1 MEKSTLETL
10 KYKLFCHNWY
20 GSPLSLFLLLNVLT
34 YYWDNWERLHLWYAL
49 DWNQGQTT
57 ITQCLTWNI
66 CCLQMVKF
74 WGVLGKF
81 SQKAYLLGDSWNSA
95 SRSMPARTQIFVEEG
110 GMGNMTNFDHHCTAS
125 ANTNISTK
133 EVPTYSRRKE
143 REGGLEE
150 GNELIHSWP
159 SNNIQIPS
167 KEIIY
172 FPQHFCMN
180 TY

>member
-95 SRSMPARTQIFVEEG
+95 CQQEHKFSWRKEEWA
-110 GMGNMTNFDHHCTAS
+110 TWLILTI
-125 ANTNISTK
+125 TVPP
-133 EVPTYSRRKE
+133 VPTPIYQPKRCPHIHEGRRGKEGWRKE
-143 REGGLEE
+143 
-150 GNELIHSWP
+150 
-159 SNNIQIPS
+159 
-167 KEIIY
+167 
-172 FPQHFCMN
+172 MN
-180 TY
+180 